1 MQEQRSEGESKP
13 NLLLLEVLLGRC
25 RPLLDGTSRMKGGGT
40 VDGGGRGGPKRAEL
54 ELSSRWVA
62 AQVRWG
68 RVPSR
73 PASND
78 DARTQKEWM
87 GP

>member
-1 MQEQRSEGESKP
+1 MVEAGEDRSE
-13 NLLLLEVLLGRC
+13 
-25 RPLLDGTSRMKGGGT
+25 
-40 VDGGGRGGPKRAEL
+40 
-54 ELSSRWVA
+54 LSSPSRWVA